1 LHKAAQSSSDASVPF
16 GNILAAFWHQLLPAS
31 CLLRTLHLASARRN
45 QQPAAVNHLALLHE
59 ATVYSVLLNYCE
71 NARCSPFHFCSPCS
85 PVLGHLHK
93 HAGCNADKCFK
104 GVCTDTVSLHCGAFL
119 QAGGPATIY
128 LLGIAMGTESAQLM
142 QALRVLVVCTGVGI
156 ASYGDITL
164 NLTGMVLQLGSIVTD
179 ALRCCFLQRVL
190 QHSQVEATPLV
201 TLAHVAPYSAAAL
214 VLPMAVVEGR
224 RFVDTY
230 DEWQPA
236 IPAVLLSGLLAAC
249 LNFVVFKLIQLTSA
263 LTTSLSGVIKEWVC
277 ILVAMYVYG
286 TVVTNLQWMGYSIA
300 IAGLLWYQS
309 GKLAA
314 ANAAAAAAGAAKG
327 TAAPGSCSEE
337 KARLISS
344 SGGSIS
350 GGGSSNSELKDVKCG
365 VKGS

>member
-1 LHKAAQSSSDASVPF
+1 MMKVLDVPDTIKQHGSRTLNLQLAAIGVLFGSALVLGNASFIFLSVP
-16 GNILAAFWHQLLPAS
+16 
-31 CLLRTLHLASARRN
+31 
-45 QQPAAVNHLALLHE
+45 
-59 ATVYSVLLNYCE
+59 TVQML
-71 NARCSPFHFCSPCS
+71 
-85 PVLGHLHK
+85 K
-93 HAGCNADKCFK
+93 
-104 GVCTDTVSLHCGAFL
+104 
-119 QAGGPATIY
+119 AGGPATIY
-128 LLGIAMGTESAQLM
+128 VLGIALGTESAQLL
-142 QALRVLVVCTGVGI
+142 QALRVLVVCFGVGI
-156 ASYGDITL
+156 ASYGDVTL
-164 NLTGMVLQLGSIVTD
+164 NLAGLVLQLGSIVTD

-190 QHSQVEATPLV
+190 QHSQVDTTPLV

-224 RFVDTY
+224 RLVQTFD
-230 DEWQPA
+230 DWQPA

-286 TVVTNLQWMGYSIA
+286 TVVTYMQWVGYSIA

-314 ANAAAAAAGAAKG
+314 AAAAAGAKSAD
-327 TAAPGSCSEE
+327 AAAGSCSEE

-344 SGGSIS
+344 SGGSTS
-350 GGGSSNSELKDVKCG
+350 EGGSVSGSGSSSELKDIECG
-365 VKGS
+365 GKGS